1 MNLHIYLS
9 VKPFINREKMQ
20 NITVRAGQSV
30 KFDVDVKGEP
40 APTTT
45 WVFAGAELQSGL
57 RIKIDNQEYNTKL
70 AITDATRKNKGTY
83 TLRAENVNGMDEA
96 TVDVIVLGLYVEYPG
111 FYTKFK
117 IVRTILCFQISE
129 IKYDM
134 LFF

>member
-1 MNLHIYLS
+1 MNLHIYSS
-9 VKPFINREKMQ
+9 VKPLINREKMI

-45 WVFAGAELQSGL
+45 WVFAGAELQNGL

-96 TVDVIVLGLYVEYPG
+96 TVDVIVLGLYAECSAY
-111 FYTKFK
+111 YAKFK
-117 IVRTILCFQISE
+117 IEIILLCF
-129 IKYDM
+129 
-134 LFF
+134 